1 LTALGA
7 VARALL
13 ALPRRWWG
21 GYRESCRDLPAPVW
35 HLAAVAFVSRTGMMV
50 MPFLVLYLGN
60 ERGLTTEHATLVLAV
75 VGLAG
80 TAGQFVGGQLADRFG
95 PRPVQLVSLFG
106 AGAAMFVAGAMPS
119 TPSLVA
125 GLVTLALVSETFRPA
140 NAAAIAAFTN
150 VAQRPRAYALH
161 RLAVNFGV
169 TFGPIVGGQL
179 ARLDYDYLF
188 WCNGAVLL
196 VSGVLLASLSRDWP
210 RATRAAAPPSDAG
223 TTPAGPSAAESPA
236 LDRSPW
242 HDPALLVF
250 LLSVLPTSI
259 VFMQFQS
266 GLPLALDLD
275 YGFDEGTIGWI
286 FAVNTILIVLFE
298 MPLWR
303 RLAGREPLG
312 LVALGAALTGLGFA
326 ATGYGSGLAFA
337 CATVCI
343 WTLGEILHA
352 SSSFI
357 FVAERAGPNHRGRY
371 MGALGVTNGL
381 AVALGPLVCSA
392 TFASGLLWP
401 ICAALGIASAAVAL
415 LLRRELRASAAP

>member
-7 VARALL
+7 VARAAL

-60 ERGLTTEHATLVLAV
+60 ERGLSPEHATLVLAV

-80 TAGQFVGGQLADRFG
+80 TAGQFVGGHLADRFG

-106 AGAAMFVAGAMPS
+106 AGVAMFVAGA
-119 TPSLVA
+119 TPTTPTLVA
-125 GLVTLALVSETFRPA
+125 GLVALALVSETFRPA
-140 NAAAIAAFTN
+140 NAAAIAAFTSA
-150 VAQRPRAYALH
+150 AQRPRAYALH

-179 ARLDYDYLF
+179 AQLDYDYLF

-196 VSGVLLASLSRDWP
+196 IAGALLARLSGRWP
-210 RATRAAAPPSDAG
+210 RASRAPAPPPDADA
-223 TTPAGPSAAESPA
+223 TDARSPASGPAA

-242 HDPALLVF
+242 RDPVLLVF
-250 LLSVLPTSI
+250 LLSVLPTAV

-266 GLPLALDLD
+266 GLPLELGRD

-326 ATGYGSGLAFA
+326 ATGYGTGLAFA
-337 CATVCI
+337 CATVCV

-357 FVAERAGPNHRGRY
+357 FVADRAGPNHRGRY

-381 AVALGPLVCSA
+381 AVALGPLLCSA

-401 ICAALGIASAAVAL
+401 LCAAFGIASAVVAL
-415 LLRRELRASAAP
+415 LLRRALRASTST